1 MYEIVEERFYP
12 APPAGR
18 GYSSERV
25 VAIVATETEAKIR
38 VASLRNER
46 SGEYYISYRVAKE
59 VKEEKVST
67 KITAAEAR
75 KLAGPTVQERVD
87 EVYPLIREAAEK
99 GKRWINLHDW
109 WADEGYRGSVEYKQ
123 ACMILE
129 GDGYTVKFF
138 YEERQF
144 VAMYTTVEW

>member
-1 MYEIVEERFYP
+1 M
-12 APPAGR
+12 
-18 GYSSERV
+18 
-25 VAIVATETEAKIR
+25 
-38 VASLRNER
+38 
-46 SGEYYISYRVAKE
+46 
-59 VKEEKVST
+59 T

-99 GKRWINLHDW
+99 GKRYINLHDW
-109 WADEGYRGSVEYKQ
+109 WANEGYRDTVEYKQ

-129 GDGYTVKFF
+129 GDGFKVSFY

-144 VAMYTTVEW
+144 VSMYTVVEW